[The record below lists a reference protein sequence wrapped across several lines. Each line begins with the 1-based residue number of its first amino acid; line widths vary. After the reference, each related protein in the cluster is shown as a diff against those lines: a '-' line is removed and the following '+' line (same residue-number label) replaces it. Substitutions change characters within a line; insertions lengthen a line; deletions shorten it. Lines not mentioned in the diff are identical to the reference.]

1 MYEDEQEDP
10 AGMDGEDLSMDGP
23 APFAVRDLGSELAPP
38 LAVKGPNSYL
48 DARRASLQALYDEG
62 SKRLTS
68 TYRNSARNEL
78 LLALGAALMKP
89 TTGGTFGESL
99 SNVPE
104 ALLGY
109 TQGRRQ
115 REEAQQAAMLKLMSQ
130 YDIASARSRAPTTM
144 EREYEY
150 LKSMDPTGKLAA
162 QYLAAKANPQ
172 MAVQGADAYGRPT
185 VTFVPRGGNVDTPG
199 GPPPDAIYDAPTL
212 SADEWKKY

>member
-10 AGMDGEDLSMDGP
+10 AGLGDEDLLGGP
-23 APFAVRDLGSELAPP
+23 APLAVRDLGTALAPP
-38 LAVKGPNSYL
+38 LAVKGANPYL

-89 TTGGTFGESL
+89 TPGGTFGESL

-115 REEAQQAAMLKLMSQ
+115 RDEAQQAALLKLMSQ
-130 YDIASARSRAPTTM
+130 YDVASARTAAPTTM
-144 EREYEY
+144 QREYEY
-150 LKSMDPTGKLAA
+150 LQRMDPTGKLAA
-162 QYLAAKANPQ
+162 QFLAAKANPQ
-172 MAVQGADAYGRPT
+172 MAVQGTDAYGRPT

-199 GPPPDAIYDAPTL
+199 GPPPAEMYNAPTI
-212 SADEWKKY
+212 SAEEWKQY

>member
-10 AGMDGEDLSMDGP
+10 AGMDGEDRLAGGP
-23 APFAVRDLGSELAPP
+23 PLAVRDLGNDMAPP
-38 LAVKGPNSYL
+38 LAVKGANPFL

-115 REEAQQAAMLKLMSQ
+115 RDEAQQTALLKLMSQ
-130 YDIASARSRAPTTM
+130 YDVASARSASPTTM
-144 EREYEY
+144 QREYEY
-150 LKSMDPTGKLAA
+150 LLRIDRTGKLAA

-172 MAVQGADAYGRPT
+172 MAVQGVDAYGRPT
-185 VTFVPRGGNVDTPG
+185 VTYMDRNAGGNVDTPG
-199 GPPPDAIYDAPTL
+199 GSPPAQTYDPG
-212 SADEWKKY
+212 DVQWEGQ

>member
-10 AGMDGEDLSMDGP
+10 AGMDGEDLLAGGP
-23 APFAVRDLGSELAPP
+23 PLAVRDLGSDMAPP
-38 LAVKGPNSYL
+38 LAVKGANPFL

-115 REEAQQAAMLKLMSQ
+115 RDEAQQTALLKLMSQ
-130 YDIASARSRAPTTM
+130 YDVASARSASPTTM
-144 EREYEY
+144 QREYEY
-150 LKSMDPTGKLAA
+150 LLRMDPTGKLAA
-162 QYLAAKANPQ
+162 QFLAAKANPQ
-172 MAVQGADAYGRPT
+172 MAVQGVDAYGRPT
-185 VTFVPRGGNVDTPG
+185 VTFMDRSGGNVDAPG
-199 GPPPDAIYDAPTL
+199 GSPPAQTYDPG
-212 SADEWKKY
+212 DVQWEGQ

>member
-23 APFAVRDLGSELAPP
+23 LDDPFAVRDLESKLAPP
-38 LAVKGPNSYL
+38 LAVKGANSYL

-150 LKSMDPTGKLAA
+150 LKVVDPSGKLAA

-185 VTFVPRGGNVDTPG
+185 VTFVPRGGSVDTPG
-199 GPPPDAIYDAPTL
+199 GPPPAQMYDPG
-212 SADEWKKY
+212 DVQWEGQ